1 MWYKTGKIN
10 MAYECIDRHVD
21 DGKGD
26 KIALNY
32 KDNERQEQYTFSDIQ
47 HLSNQAANVLVEHA
61 NVQKGD
67 RVFIFMPRTPELY
80 FCLFRYIKVGAIVG
94 PLFEAFMEKAVTD
107 RLANSEAKVVITTNK
122 LLHRIP
128 QEKLPHLKNHYR
140 G

>member
-1 MWYKTGKIN
+1 

-61 NVQKGD
+61 NVQKGIA
-67 RVFIFMPRTPELY
+67 FYLY
-80 FCLFRYIKVGAIVG
+80 A
-94 PLFEAFMEKAVTD
+94 ENT
-107 RLANSEAKVVITTNK
+107 
-122 LLHRIP
+122 
-128 QEKLPHLKNHYR
+128 
-140 G
+140 